1 MDSKLIGSN
10 IARQSRKEK
19 LQSLFYLVHLLYM
32 YYYLPIIFLPFTTY
46 IPLFNRLC
54 SWECGT

>member
-1 MDSKLIGSN
+1 MLSDSFLVLLLFK
-10 IARQSRKEK
+10 R
-19 LQSLFYLVHLLYM
+19 LFYLVHLLYI

-54 SWECGT
+54 SWERGT